1 MPDIELVSFGT
12 DQKES
17 GSVTQRNLVS
27 PPPLKKKKANNKN
40 KSLRLIFR
48 DIGRVIRL
56 TY

>member
-27 PPPLKKKKANNKN
+27 PPPLKKKKSQQQKQE
-40 KSLRLIFR
+40 S
-48 DIGRVIRL
+48 
-56 TY
+56 